1 MRVALLI
8 TVDEDLEAPLY
19 GDPPLDELPDGVASG
34 LSELSTDVFDGEV
47 ARRGGM
53 VVDEHR
59 IGWKMTARVG
69 VLFLCAVTSEVDERD
84 LKAYLDELTELY
96 MDEVDDPRNP
106 ERDGLEDL
114 LVDVIPPWE
123 DE

>member
-19 GDPPLDELPDGVASG
+19 GDPPIEDVPESVSGSLLELV
-34 LSELSTDVFDGEV
+34 TDILDGEV
-47 ARRGGM
+47 ARRGILDI
-53 VVDEHR
+53 DEHR
-59 IGWKMTARVG
+59 LGWKMTPRVG
-69 VLFLCAVTSEVDERD
+69 VLFLCVVTRVVEDSSLRS
-84 LKAYLDELTELY
+84 YLDELSQLY

-106 ERDGLEDL
+106 ERVGLEDL
-114 LVDVIPPWE
+114 LLDVIPPWE